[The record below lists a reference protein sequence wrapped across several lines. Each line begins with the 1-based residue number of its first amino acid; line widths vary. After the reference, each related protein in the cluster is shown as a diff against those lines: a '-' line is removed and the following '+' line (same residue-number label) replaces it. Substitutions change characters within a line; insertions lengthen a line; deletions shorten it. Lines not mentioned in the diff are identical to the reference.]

1 MFGFADHPSMPKLDR
16 ALESNTD
23 TGSRQMIQRVSNP
36 NYNRGNKIQRLEL
49 TVTQLFREV
58 LAKVRDNSQT
68 CPQLELIVKSQP
80 ALRLTGEPLRL
91 QNSTCVIYLGQ
102 ITTFGHKANVTVNK
116 LSNYTCNRNSK
127 LR

>member
-1 MFGFADHPSMPKLDR
+1 MRACMTKLDR
-16 ALESNTD
+16 ALDSNTD
-23 TGSRQMIQRVSNP
+23 TGSRQMIQRVTNP

-49 TVTQLFREV
+49 TVTQLFRVV

-80 ALRLTGEPLRL
+80 ALRLTGEPLIL
-91 QNSTCVIYLGQ
+91 QNSTCVIYLGR
-102 ITTFGHKANVTVNK
+102 ITTFGHKANVTANK
-116 LSNYTCNRNSK
+116 LSNYTRRKNSK